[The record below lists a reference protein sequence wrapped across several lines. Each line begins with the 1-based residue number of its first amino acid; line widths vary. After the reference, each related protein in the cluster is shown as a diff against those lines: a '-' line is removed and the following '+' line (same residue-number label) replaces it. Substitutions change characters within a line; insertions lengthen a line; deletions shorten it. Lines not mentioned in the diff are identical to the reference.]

1 MIWILL
7 LYVLPLVLSMLVA
20 YFLIKKEGGSVKDF
34 LEPLPFLFI
43 PIMNIA
49 ALGAGLVIF
58 IEKFLDEDESWQN
71 FKNKKL

>member
-7 LYVLPLVLSMLVA
+7 FYVLPLVLSMLVA

-49 ALGAGLVIF
+49 ALGAGLIIF

>member
-1 MIWILL
+1 
-7 LYVLPLVLSMLVA
+7 MLVA

-49 ALGAGLVIF
+49 ALGAGLIIF
-58 IEKFLDEDESWQN
+58 IEKFLDEDKSWQN

>member
-34 LEPLPFLFI
+34 LEPLPYLFI
-43 PIMNIA
+43 PLLNIA

>member
-1 MIWILL
+1 MIWVLL

-43 PIMNIA
+43 PVMNIA